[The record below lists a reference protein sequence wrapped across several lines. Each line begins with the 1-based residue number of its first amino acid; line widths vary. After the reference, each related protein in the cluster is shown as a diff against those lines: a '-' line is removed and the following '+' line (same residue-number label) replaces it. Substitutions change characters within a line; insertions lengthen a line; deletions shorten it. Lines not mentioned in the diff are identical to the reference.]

1 MQKFRIELVFR
12 EQISYPRVTA
22 VWLHTDWP
30 GIDHWAL
37 KPLLFSSFLSGWDV
51 RLGNSE
57 PYSEGAHGWH
67 SYQAWQESGL
77 ANVSFLTCRQDGAE
91 LIILL

>member
-22 VWLHTDWP
+22 LWLHTDWP

-51 RLGNSE
+51 RLGTLNPTQRSSWLAQL
-57 PYSEGAHGWH
+57 P
-67 SYQAWQESGL
+67 GL
-77 ANVSFLTCRQDGAE
+77 AGIRPC
-91 LIILL
+91 